1 VKRNSSLIDEIVRE
15 GAQQGWAR
23 PAWRRRPVSTTPDP
37 PPPPTLGVT
46 TNRRRCPGPTILDRE
61 SPTAWRVPNREN
73 AMSLADKAKN
83 KVEELQG
90 KSKEATGRATG
101 DNKLKAEGKAD
112 QAKTKLKQTG
122 EKIKE
127 KIKDAFK

>member
-1 VKRNSSLIDEIVRE
+1 MPAEELRGDIEPVSNTSESSATLGATTNARHRPGTPILNRE
-15 GAQQGWAR
+15 GTT
-23 PAWRRRPVSTTPDP
+23 AWKVQ
-37 PPPPTLGVT
+37 
-46 TNRRRCPGPTILDRE
+46 DRE
-61 SPTAWRVPNREN
+61 NG
-73 AMSLADKAKN
+73 MSLADKAKN

-112 QAKTKLKQTG
+112 QAKAKLKQTG